1 MTRRVGWLAA
11 CLTVAACGAGTPEP
25 RRTGAP
31 PSTRIAPVA
40 DTVHGVQVI
49 DNYRWLEDSS
59 AEVSAWTDAQNSY
72 TRSVLDG
79 IADRGRVE
87 ARLTSLLRLGSATP
101 PVMRGNRYFFARRAG
116 SRTHPVLYARDGAL
130 GADRELLDPLE
141 IDPAGRTAVAW
152 FVPSEDGRVVAYGL
166 ARDGAPVATLRLLD
180 IDGAAAVSTRPL
192 EIPNVVQD
200 PQWLADGTG
209 LLYHS
214 LRDPADPFSRQGAF
228 HRIGT
233 KPASDAVLYRNVRQ
247 PAQTTP
253 GGGPSG
259 SLSRDGRWI
268 VLSYWRTPDTN
279 DLWIAPFDEFL
290 RKGSAAARVVSVGA
304 PGQATGTI
312 IGDTLYLHTTKGA
325 PRGRVMAVGVAQPE
339 QRRWRTIVD
348 EHDDAS
354 IQSVAFARDSIA
366 ITYMRSAATTIDVF
380 DRTGRP
386 RGAIAQPGRGA
397 ASLST
402 EEDRTEAYLAFT
414 SFTHPQTVYRVDLA
428 NPAAAPRH
436 WGGPDTP
443 VDSAF
448 AEVSLVTYPS
458 KDGTPVTM
466 FVVQRKGQP
475 RDGRAPT
482 LITAHGAFN
491 VSMSPM
497 FWAPFYQLVEDGGV
511 LAVPQVRGGGEHG
524 EAWHS
529 AGARDR
535 KRNTVDDLVAAA
547 EWLVANR
554 YAGTRTL
561 GVHGITN
568 GGLAAAAAVIER
580 PDLFRAAL
588 LIRPLVDLLRH
599 QTFAPAPYWA
609 EEYGSAAD
617 PIQFGWLRAI
627 SPYQRVKPGTAYPAL
642 LVTGA
647 LEDPEMPA
655 AHARK
660 AAAAW
665 QAASTSDR
673 SQQPVLLR
681 IDRPS
686 DDLAGLFALELRDV
700 VDQVIFLRWQLTS
713 S

>member
-1 MTRRVGWLAA
+1 MQE
-11 CLTVAACGAGTPEP
+11 PE
-25 RRTGAP
+25 
-31 PSTRIAPVA
+31 
-40 DTVHGVQVI
+40 
-49 DNYRWLEDSS
+49 
-59 AEVSAWTDAQNSY
+59 
-72 TRSVLDG
+72 
-79 IADRGRVE
+79 
-87 ARLTSLLRLGSATP
+87 
-101 PVMRGNRYFFARRAG
+101 
-116 SRTHPVLYARDGAL
+116 
-130 GADRELLDPLE
+130 
-141 IDPAGRTAVAW
+141 
-152 FVPSEDGRVVAYGL
+152 
-166 ARDGAPVATLRLLD
+166 
-180 IDGAAAVSTRPL
+180 
-192 EIPNVVQD
+192 
-200 PQWLADGTG
+200 WLADGTG

-233 KPASDAVLYRNVRQ
+233 APASDAVLYRNVRQ

-259 SLSRDGRWI
+259 NLSRDGRWI

-290 RKGSAAARVVSVGA
+290 RKGSAAARVVSVGT
-304 PGQATGTI
+304 PGRAAGTV

-339 QRRWRTIVD
+339 QRRWRAIVA
-348 EHDDAS
+348 ERADAA
-354 IQSVAFARDSIA
+354 IQSVTFARDSIA
-366 ITYMRSAATTIDVF
+366 VTYARSAATTIEVF

-386 RGAIAQPGRGA
+386 RGAIAQPGLGS
-397 ASLST
+397 ASLSAAD
-402 EEDRTEAYLAFT
+402 DRTEAFLAFT
-414 SFTHPQTVYRVDLA
+414 SFTHPPTVYRVDLA

-443 VDSAF
+443 IDSTF

-466 FVVQRKGQP
+466 FVVHRKGLA

-482 LITAHGAFN
+482 LVTAHGAFN

-497 FWAPFYQLVEDGGV
+497 FWGPFYQWVEDGGV
-511 LAVPQVRGGGEHG
+511 LAVPHVRGGGEHG
-524 EAWHS
+524 EAWHE

-535 KRNTVDDLVAAA
+535 KRNTVDDLVSAA

-554 YAGTRTL
+554 YASPRTL
-561 GVHGITN
+561 GVHGITS
-568 GGLAAAAAVIER
+568 GGLAAAAAVTSR
-580 PDLFRAAL
+580 PELFRAAL
-588 LIRPLVDLLRH
+588 LVRPLVDLVRH

-617 PIQFGWLRAI
+617 AVQFAWLTAI
-627 SPYQRVKPGTAYPAL
+627 SPYQRITAGTAYPAL

-647 LEDPEMPA
+647 EEDPEMPA
-655 AHARK
+655 VHARK

-665 QAASTSDR
+665 QAASASDR

-681 IDRPS
+681 IDRPT
-686 DDLAGLFALELRDV
+686 DDMAALFALELRDV
-700 VDQVIFLRWQLTS
+700 VDQLIFLRWQLSPAS